1 MTFQEQDHPR
11 ADSGKFENKAQSE
24 AAGVSLSAASGT
36 KPKPIMAEVTL
47 QKWNDNDENEEV
59 GTVVFDAAPILAGIY
74 PGLSPAQRED
84 LDPSICDQIFEEAMS
99 RGLAPRHD
107 GPFDLGVQNALDEA
121 LEENPGYFDSP
132 YPHEKTVRHL
142 DVALESP
149 LSPYELGA
157 RIDENNRVQ
166 ALAVLELSEML
177 DNSSD
182 ENWDAISTTVV
193 GNDMLRDMFPT
204 PVSINSENQV
214 VYRIEGDAS
223 EVINEMSDDDLKLFE
238 EGRTA
243 AMQ

>member
-36 KPKPIMAEVTL
+36 KPKPIMARVAL
-47 QKWNDNDENEEV
+47 QEWNDDEAVDV
-59 GTVVFDAAPILAGIY
+59 GTVEFDAAPILAG
-74 PGLSPAQRED
+74 LSPED
-84 LDPSICDQIFEEAMS
+84 RADMDFATRDQIFEEAMR
-99 RGLAPRHD
+99 RGFTPIHD
-107 GPFDLGVQNALDEA
+107 GPFEVDIKDALAEA
-121 LEENPGYFDSP
+121 LTENPGYFDSP
-132 YPHEKTVRHL
+132 YPHEKTVRHP
-142 DVALESP
+142 DIPLESP
-149 LSPYELGA
+149 LSPYELGS

-166 ALAVLELSEML
+166 ALAVLELAEML

-182 ENWDAISTTVV
+182 ENWDTISTTVV

-204 PVSINSENQV
+204 PAYITGGNQV
-214 VYRIEGDAS
+214 AYRIEGDAS